1 MTDEYTERGLAVF
14 ARVEIGGDGYDP
26 IVDFTVQE
34 SSLATERRVWIG
46 KGEHRGHL
54 TEQQARAVRDALSE
68 FLGDE
73 DPLATP
79 LNLPPVTLEDGSL
92 AWPGDPRFAVR
103 VRTVYGALP
112 EQIVEAH
119 SLVDALTRA
128 AEIPLTDWMPNRA

>member
-1 MTDEYTERGLAVF
+1 MAQEHTERGFAVY

-34 SSLATERRVWIG
+34 SSLATERRVWVG

-73 DPLATP
+73 LEAALLSKIRSTERVTMDDLILLYGRGYDIRPAIDAIRGGITQAVTLDRLLEALGLDTGGATP
-79 LNLPPVTLEDGSL
+79 
-92 AWPGDPRFAVR
+92 
-103 VRTVYGALP
+103 
-112 EQIVEAH
+112 
-119 SLVDALTRA
+119 
-128 AEIPLTDWMPNRA
+128 